1 MTLEIHQM
9 SVREIGQRLRDRVL
23 TATEVVEH
31 YLARIERLQPVLNA
45 FTYVD
50 VEGARAAARAS
61 DERLVA
67 GRPLSW
73 LEGIPVSIKDN
84 IYVKGMPFVFGS
96 PLFKDRIAEQD
107 ELPIALLREAG
118 AIIMGKTN
126 LPEFASRGSTYN
138 PVYGATGNPWDPEL
152 TTGGSS
158 GGSVAS
164 VAAGMVPL
172 SMGTDGGG
180 SIRRPAGYT
189 GLVGFKPTLSRIP
202 RADGFTSVLYDC
214 EVVGPIG
221 RSADDVRL
229 MMQALARPHR
239 RDQRSRGFVPMRGL
253 AADPGRLRILYVP
266 QYGNNPVDPEI
277 AANCRAAA
285 EQLRALG
292 HEVTEGPLPFDIQPV
307 SDNWAKIGNVCM
319 SLMAQ
324 QYPRFKDDV
333 TPEYRDRA
341 ITGDG
346 ITGGDYQGVIELL
359 LALRSDVGD
368 AFAQYDIIMTP
379 TSAANPWPKNEP
391 FPPVIDGQKV
401 GPRGHAVF
409 TNWVNAC
416 SHPGLALPAAPTAS
430 GVPVGFQLVG
440 DFGADDLLLDLAT
453 QYEAQACLLYTS
465 PSPRD

>member
-1 MTLEIHQM
+1 M
-9 SVREIGQRLRDRVL
+9 
-23 TATEVVEH
+23 
-31 YLARIERLQPVLNA
+31 
-45 FTYVD
+45 
-50 VEGARAAARAS
+50 
-61 DERLVA
+61 
-67 GRPLSW
+67 
-73 LEGIPVSIKDN
+73 
-84 IYVKGMPFVFGS
+84 
-96 PLFKDRIAEQD
+96 
-107 ELPIALLREAG
+107 
-118 AIIMGKTN
+118 
-126 LPEFASRGSTYN
+126 
-138 PVYGATGNPWDPEL
+138 
-152 TTGGSS
+152 
-158 GGSVAS
+158 
-164 VAAGMVPL
+164 
-172 SMGTDGGG
+172 
-180 SIRRPAGYT
+180 
-189 GLVGFKPTLSRIP
+189 
-202 RADGFTSVLYDC
+202 
-214 EVVGPIG
+214 
-221 RSADDVRL
+221 
-229 MMQALARPHR
+229 
-239 RDQRSRGFVPMRGL
+239 
-253 AADPGRLRILYVP
+253 P

-453 QYEAQACLLYTS
+453 QYEAQAAWMRLWPACAE
-465 PSPRD
+465 

>member
-189 GLVGFKPTLSRIP
+189 GLLGFKPTLSRI
-202 RADGFTSVLYDC
+202 
-214 EVVGPIG
+214 
-221 RSADDVRL
+221 
-229 MMQALARPHR
+229 
-239 RDQRSRGFVPMRGL
+239 
-253 AADPGRLRILYVP
+253 
-266 QYGNNPVDPEI
+266 
-277 AANCRAAA
+277 
-285 EQLRALG
+285 
-292 HEVTEGPLPFDIQPV
+292 
-307 SDNWAKIGNVCM
+307 
-319 SLMAQ
+319 
-324 QYPRFKDDV
+324 
-333 TPEYRDRA
+333 
-341 ITGDG
+341 
-346 ITGGDYQGVIELL
+346 
-359 LALRSDVGD
+359 
-368 AFAQYDIIMTP
+368 
-379 TSAANPWPKNEP
+379 
-391 FPPVIDGQKV
+391 
-401 GPRGHAVF
+401 
-409 TNWVNAC
+409 
-416 SHPGLALPAAPTAS
+416 
-430 GVPVGFQLVG
+430 
-440 DFGADDLLLDLAT
+440 
-453 QYEAQACLLYTS
+453 CLLYTS
-465 PSPRD
+465 DAATNREV